1 MNTKLSEIRLNRK
14 FGSITAYF
22 EEISAEFV
30 RILKEARPFVKRV
43 FCVVVGEAVISLSIF
58 LAYVFVLIFS
68 HTSYRFVSIFLLII
82 LISNILAKIVSK
94 FIETYND

>member
-1 MNTKLSEIRLNRK
+1 MNTKLSGIRLNRK

-22 EEISAEFV
+22 DEISAEFV
-30 RILKEARPFVKRV
+30 RILKVAQPSVKRV
-43 FCVVVGEAVISLSIF
+43 LWVVVGEAVISLSI
-58 LAYVFVLIFS
+58 LLVYVFTLLFS

-82 LISNILAKIVSK
+82 LVSNVLAKIVSK